1 MFFGSTVFLPLNI
14 MLVRS
19 ICAMHEAAA
28 CSFIPMDRICRLSKH
43 HDLFSPLFLLW
54 FIWVASMW
62 RCDINDCY
70 EHSFT
75 YLLEHY
81 NGWDTEA
88 SAFGFCRYFQLQ
100 NCFTNLCCQ
109 HKCVEFQFSTSL
121 PTAYITIV
129 ITVHTPSN
137 LSKYRDDLRDS
148 MLQMQSFTYSLNH

>member
-1 MFFGSTVFLPLNI
+1 

-43 HDLFSPLFLLW
+43 HDLFSPLFSYGSFGLLP
-54 FIWVASMW
+54 MW
-62 RCDINDCY
+62 RCDVWSCY

-88 SAFGFCRYFQLQ
+88 SAFGFRRYFQ
-100 NCFTNLCCQ
+100 FT
-109 HKCVEFQFSTSL
+109 KTVL
-121 PTAYITIV
+121 PTYAANISVWSSSSPHPYQQLISPII

-148 MLQMQSFTYSLNH
+148 MLQMQSFTYSLNHWRN